1 MVEVREAGQRTVD
14 LDLWAEGSAERLPK
28 ITVTAQGLRLQG
40 SPREFD
46 RLCLIL
52 GGWLKP

>member
-1 MVEVREAGQRTVD
+1 MNNRVID
-14 LDLWAEGSAERLPK
+14 LDLWQEGAAESLPK
-28 ITVTAQGLRLQG
+28 ITVTPQGLRIEG
-40 SPREFD
+40 KPAEFD